1 MQIEELLFHMI
12 DVGASD
18 LHLCVGQPPEL
29 RIFGTLV
36 PTEYDLLKD
45 EDIRA
50 LAGSILTPDQQR
62 ILEQTKELDGSF
74 GLKDISR
81 FRINVHFQRGTIA
94 ISIRR
99 ISYEIPS
106 LDELGLPPIL
116 TEFSSFTS
124 GLFLVTGPAG
134 SGKSTTLA
142 SMLDHINQTKK
153 VRIITI
159 EDPIEYLHSHKK
171 STIIQREVG
180 EDTLTYA
187 GALKHVLRQDPNI
200 ILVGE
205 MRDLETMQAVLTL
218 AETGHLVLSTLHT
231 RDTINTVNRIVDIFP
246 SYQQQQIRVQ
256 LSMVL
261 VGIITQQ
268 LLPRADG
275 QGRVLAYELMNVIPS
290 IRNLIRENILGQIYS
305 FLQTG
310 SEYGMCTMNHSLM
323 RLYKSKL
330 VSKEEIFKRCDKTK
344 ELQSL
349 LNVNL

>member
-1 MQIEELLFHMI
+1 MKIEDLLFHMI
-12 DVGASD
+12 DSEASD

-29 RIFGTLV
+29 RIFGELV
-36 PTEYDLLKD
+36 PTEYDLLKE
-45 EDIRA
+45 EDIKA
-50 LAGSILTPDQQR
+50 LAYNILTPEQQR
-62 ILEQTKELDGSF
+62 TLEQTKELDGSF

-81 FRINVHFQRGTIA
+81 FRLNIHYQRGTMSV
-94 ISIRR
+94 SIRR
-99 ISYEIPS
+99 ISYEIPAME
-106 LDELGLPPIL
+106 DLGLPPIL
-116 TEFSSFTS
+116 KEFALRTN

-142 SMLDHINQTKK
+142 SMIDYINQTRKAR
-153 VRIITI
+153 VITI
-159 EDPIEYLHSHKK
+159 EDPIEYLHTHKH

-180 EDTLTYA
+180 EDTLSYA

-231 RDTINTVNRIVDIFP
+231 RGTIHAINRIVDVFP

-261 VGIITQQ
+261 VGVLTQQ
-268 LLPRADG
+268 LLPRLDG
-275 QGRVLAYELMNVIPS
+275 KVLAYELMNIIPS
-290 IRNLIRENILGQIYS
+290 IRNLVREYIHVQIYS

-310 SEYGMCTMNHSLM
+310 SEYGMCTMNHSLV
-323 RLYKSKL
+323 RLYKERL
-330 VSKEEIFKRCDKTK
+330 VSKEEIFKRSDKTK
-344 ELQSL
+344 ELTSL
-349 LNVNL
+349 LNLTL